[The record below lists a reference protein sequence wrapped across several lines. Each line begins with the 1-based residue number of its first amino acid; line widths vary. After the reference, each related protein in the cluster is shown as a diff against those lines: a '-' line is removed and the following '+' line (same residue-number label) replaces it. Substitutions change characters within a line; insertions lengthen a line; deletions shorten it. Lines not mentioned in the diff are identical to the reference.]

1 MSTYTVDTKK
11 RILLPGGRP
20 GDVFDIQ
27 QQAEG
32 RFLLIRLEKPEPSGH
47 LSRKACMEA
56 MRKAPLQLTM
66 TWEKLR
72 DLTRE
77 P

>member
-32 RFLLIRLEKPEPSGH
+32 RFLLIRMEKPERSEH
-47 LSRKACMEA
+47 MSKKACMKA
-56 MRKAPLQLTM
+56 MRKAPLRLTM

-72 DLTRE
+72 DLTRA